1 MECIHI
7 DFDVLE
13 TNNPKKLMIGDT
25 SINWLTAKEH
35 PAYLY
40 ITFPGSK
47 KEKIF
52 TFEKGSIIVYNS
64 NNLGLSTPSG
74 CKKDDYLDLPD
85 GLYKIKLQ
93 SSFEEIFVEKYYLK
107 TDIMEKE
114 IAKAIVKFALNKST
128 NNESFINR
136 IFEVEW
142 KIKVAKSFTLEG
154 NAPMVMRYYNE
165 AVKLFN
171 RTCKS

>member
-13 TNNPKKLMIGDT
+13 TNNPKKLMVGDT
-25 SINWLTAKEH
+25 SSNWLTAQDK

-40 ITFPGSK
+40 ITMPGSK
-47 KEKIF
+47 KEKVF
-52 TFEKGSIIVYNS
+52 TFDKGSLTVFNS
-64 NNLGLSTPSG
+64 NNLGLSNPSG

-85 GLYKIKLQ
+85 GLYKLKLQ
-93 SSFEEIFVEKYYLK
+93 SQIEEVFVDKYYLK

-128 NNESFINR
+128 NNESFINK

>member
-25 SINWLTAKEH
+25 SINWLTAKEQ

-52 TFEKGSIIVYNS
+52 TFEKGNITVYNS

-128 NNESFINR
+128 NNESFINKL
-136 IFEVEW
+136 FEVEW